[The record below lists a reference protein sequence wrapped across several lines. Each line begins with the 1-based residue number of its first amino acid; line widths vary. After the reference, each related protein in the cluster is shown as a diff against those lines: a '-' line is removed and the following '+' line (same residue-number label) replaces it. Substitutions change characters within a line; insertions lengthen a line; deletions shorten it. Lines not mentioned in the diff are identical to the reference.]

1 MWQFFRNKY
10 IDIIMNIRLLLVMLL
25 IIGAGRSY
33 SQVLDRIVAVIGDE
47 VILAS
52 DVEDTY
58 NYVILNGEKDDG
70 TLRCRVLENLIVDK
84 LMLNKAEQDSLV
96 LSEGQV
102 DAEVNRRVDY
112 ILNQMDGNQKEF
124 EEIYG
129 KPVLKFKDDIRP
141 EIEDQIL
148 INQQRSQ
155 IIEEA
160 KITPRE
166 VKEFFKSIPV
176 DSLGLLPAEVQ
187 LNHIVINV
195 PWSEESK
202 DQAREELAD
211 LRKQIA
217 NKEGEFADLARRYS
231 DDGGT
236 GRRGGMLG
244 TFGRGQMVP
253 KFEEVAYGLR
263 EGDLSD
269 IFETEFGYHIIQLHK
284 RQGELITASHILK
297 KPRPDVKGD
306 SLAIEKLNEI
316 RELIDQDSLSFE
328 EAAIVF
334 SQDRATKDCGGCI
347 TNPKQPGELS
357 VPLDALPADMY
368 FKVEEMEPGEIS
380 EPLKLDEISA
390 GGRVSYH
397 MIYLKKKIPPH
408 APNLKDDYKTIYN
421 AALRS
426 RQGEIM
432 ENWLELAKKNIYID
446 IKPNECTNA
455 LKNWI
460 N

>member
-1 MWQFFRNKY
+1 MIESKK
-10 IDIIMNIRLLLVMLL
+10 LLILVSMLL
-25 IIGAGRSY
+25 TFQMQG
-33 SQVLDRIVAVIGDE
+33 QVLDRIVAVIGEE

-70 TLRCRVLENLIVDK
+70 TLRCRVMENLIVDK
-84 LMLNKAEQDSLV
+84 LMLNKAEQDSIV
-96 LSEGQV
+96 VSEAQV

-112 ILNQMDGNQKEF
+112 MLNQMDGSQEEF

-129 KPVLKFKDDIRP
+129 KPVLQFKEDIRA
-141 EIEDQIL
+141 EIEDQLL

-160 KITPRE
+160 TITPRE

-195 PWSEESK
+195 PWSDESK
-202 DQAREELAD
+202 EVARKELMELRRRIIEEGAD
-211 LRKQIA
+211 
-217 NKEGEFADLARRYS
+217 FAELARRYS
-231 DDGGT
+231 DDGGS
-236 GRRGGMLG
+236 GRRGGMLP

-253 KFEEVAYGLR
+253 KFEEVAYGMR
-263 EGDLSD
+263 AGDMSD
-269 IFETEFGYHIIQLHK
+269 VFETEFGFHFIKLHK
-284 RQGELITASHILK
+284 RQGELLTASHILR
-297 KPRPDVKGD
+297 KPRPSEKGD
-306 SLAIEKLNEI
+306 SLAIAKLNEI

-328 EAAIVF
+328 EAAIIY

-368 FKVEEMEPGEIS
+368 FKVEDMKLGDIS
-380 EPLKLDEISA
+380 EPLKLDEMSA
-390 GGRVSYH
+390 GGRESYH
-397 MIYLKKKIPPH
+397 MIYLKRKIPPH
-408 APNLKDDYKTIYN
+408 KPNLKDDYKTIYN
-421 AALRS
+421 AAMRA

-432 ENWLELAKKNIYID
+432 ENWLELARNNIYID

>member
-1 MWQFFRNKY
+1 MKSKMMLVVVS
-10 IDIIMNIRLLLVMLL
+10 ILLTLQTK
-25 IIGAGRSY
+25 G
-33 SQVLDRIVAVIGDE
+33 QVLDRIVAVIGEE

-84 LMLNKAEQDSLV
+84 LMLNKAEQDSIV
-96 LSEGQV
+96 VSEAQV

-112 ILNQMDGNQKEF
+112 ILNQMDGSQEEF
-124 EEIYG
+124 EKIYG
-129 KPVLKFKDDIRP
+129 KPVLQFKEDIRA
-141 EIEDQIL
+141 EIEDQLL

-160 KITPRE
+160 TITPRE

-202 DQAREELAD
+202 EAARKELMELRRRIIEEGAD
-211 LRKQIA
+211 
-217 NKEGEFADLARRYS
+217 FAELARRYS
-231 DDGGT
+231 DDGGS
-236 GRRGGMLG
+236 GRKGGMLP

-253 KFEEVAYGLR
+253 KFEEVAYGMR
-263 EGDLSD
+263 AGDISD
-269 IFETEFGYHIIQLHK
+269 VFETEFGFHFIKLHK
-284 RQGELITASHILK
+284 RQGELLTASHILR
-297 KPRPDVKGD
+297 KPRPSKKGD
-306 SLAIEKLNEI
+306 SLAIAKLNEI
-316 RELIDQDSLSFE
+316 KELIDQDSLSFE
-328 EAAIVF
+328 EAAIIY

-368 FKVEEMEPGEIS
+368 FKVEDMEPGDIS
-380 EPLKLDEISA
+380 EPLKLDEMSA
-390 GGRVSYH
+390 GGRESYH
-397 MIYLKKKIPPH
+397 IIYLKRKIPPH
-408 APNLKDDYKTIYN
+408 KPNLKDDYKTIYN
-421 AALRS
+421 AAMRA

-432 ENWLELAKKNIYID
+432 ENWLELAKNNIYID